1 LGSNAPFTEAKIEAY
16 NQVIVLTAEV
26 GRSKGNTSAL
36 PLCVS
41 AVLYF
46 LLQKLRN
53 VQVSDTTD
61 DAMKNYCLIQKKLKE
76 PVIIPAL
83 F

>member
-36 PLCVS
+36 RLCVS

-46 LLQKLRN
+46 LLQKLPN
-53 VQVSDTTD
+53 VQVSDPEINSGQAPP
-61 DAMKNYCLIQKKLKE
+61 AM
-76 PVIIPAL
+76 P
-83 F
+83 